1 MPILYQKKFSL
12 EHYLSSLLQAIIYI
26 YMHLVFVMYTS
37 FHNFATDIFKQNN
50 EEAVQE
56 ELNLEH
62 NLAFQWHQD

>member
-1 MPILYQKKFSL
+1 MPILYQKKVFVGA
-12 EHYLSSLLQAIIYI
+12 LSVKCITSYYIYI

-62 NLAFQWHQD
+62 NLAFQ